1 MAVGAFPYGLFLLPT
16 RCFQMNNEEL
26 NKLLDLEGG
35 SLPSFGFESTT
46 KAPEASPTAL
56 KLDQWSLRKGNEL
69 LAESPRLRKLNLSAA
84 CVSDLHAA
92 AFLPNP
98 ELEDSCKD
106 PLRREFIQE
115 LINTPDYQ
123 SLHASTKLNTV
134 ASEIA
139 ACSFAE
145 QFHLLEAR
153 VPNPSQPSKPEGLD
167 VAVIASAS
175 RASKD
180 AADGVAELESVT
192 QAMGMGPGEPGSSDV
207 NDIASAF
214 KAVRSNPALL
224 RICSLAGRYRQLAQG
239 LQKARSKNGFEEAT
253 GLENGGDISRLIPSE
268 LMRLGI
274 PELEIDF
281 LRRFAERQCLC
292 REFESTEKVGL
303 GPIVIVIDSSGSMVG
318 HRNEN
323 AKAIALTLAW
333 IARKQGRWCGLVA
346 FSGGTGHRVLSLS
359 PDRWN
364 QVDLLDWLA
373 SFLGCGS
380 DQDVPVRE
388 MPAIFTEIGAPAGKT
403 DLIYITDAELSI
415 SQKKATEFKTWK
427 ASVQARLISLVLNTE
442 PGDLKSISDE
452 VHIISSLDPN
462 EMGIKKVFSL

>member
-1 MAVGAFPYGLFLLPT
+1 
-16 RCFQMNNEEL
+16 MNHDAL
-26 NKLLDLEGG
+26 NKLLDLDGG
-35 SLPSFGFESTT
+35 TLPSLGSEPTP

-123 SLHASTKLNTV
+123 LLHEFTKLNTV
-134 ASEIA
+134 AAEIA

-145 QFHLLEAR
+145 QFHLLVSR
-153 VPNPSQPSKPEGLD
+153 VPDPSQPSKPEFLD
-167 VAVIASAS
+167 VAVIAAAS

-207 NDIASAF
+207 NAIASVF
-214 KAVRSNPALL
+214 KAARSNKALM
-224 RICSLAGRYRQLAQG
+224 RICVLAGKYKQLAQG
-239 LQKARSKNGFEEAT
+239 LHKARSKNGFDEVT
-253 GLENGGDISRLIPSE
+253 GLESGGDISRIVTSE
-268 LMRLGI
+268 LMKLGI
-274 PELEIDF
+274 PELELD
-281 LRRFAERQCLC
+281 LMRRLVERQCLC
-292 REFESTEKVGL
+292 REFEAEERVGL
-303 GPIVIVIDSSGSMVG
+303 GPVVLVVDESGSMVG
-318 HRNEN
+318 HRNES

-346 FSGGTGHRVLSLS
+346 FSGGTGHRVLSL
-359 PDRWN
+359 PPERWK
-364 QVDLLDWLA
+364 QVDLLDWLQ
-373 SFLGCGS
+373 SFLGGGS
-380 DQDVPVRE
+380 DQDVPTGE
-388 MPAIFTEIGAPAGKT
+388 MAAIFTEIGAPVGKT

-415 SQKKATEFKTWK
+415 SQKKASAFKDWK
-427 ASVQARLISLVLNTE
+427 ASVQARLISLVLNSD
-442 PGDLKSISDE
+442 PGQLSSISDE
-452 VHIISSLDPN
+452 VHLINSLDPA
-462 EMGIKKVFSL
+462 EAGIKKVFSL